1 MTCAEEAKSL
11 LPVFEVRPRTKTQS
25 RFVRHS
31 SAKILAEGGF
41 SEEMLFEMVYKSK
54 AGGIRRRVAN
64 QSRKDNSFNVYSDT
78 GPFFFFFFFT
88 VA

>member
-31 SAKILAEGGF
+31 SAKILAR
-41 SEEMLFEMVYKSK
+41 EEMLFEMVYKSK